1 MSELK
6 FIRDEEIQN
15 LNGDDDLLE
24 TKKYANT
31 LKEVIINIQ
40 TPFTIGLFGEWGSG
54 KSSIVNTAQSELEKE
69 TTQKIKFIKYDAWKY
84 ANDSFRRMFLKTV
97 QAGLNIEGSSEFE
110 AFYID
115 KNTTTKID
123 KKINTS
129 FLVISLI
136 IILIG
141 FISIFIMSD
150 DTPIELKITVPLL
163 ITVIGMSVSIARNF
177 FDSYKVTVQNP
188 KIFAPEQFEDIFDE
202 MIDSALTKT
211 KITAPQKWI
220 KGEFTENKVDK
231 LVIIVDNIDRCDKET
246 AYELLTNIK
255 NFLEREGIVFVVPI
269 DDSALRRH
277 LKEKNNEDSKEAD
290 EFLRKFFNVTLKI
303 KHFQSRDLF
312 IFTNDLNK
320 KYELNLQADTI
331 DIIAKE
337 YATNPRRIIQL
348 LNNLIS
354 ELNVVEQKYES
365 DFVEENESLIA
376 KLLIIREE
384 WSCVYKQISEKPH
397 ILKNDS
403 EILLTKDTKLKEDVL
418 HFLKR
423 TKAIS
428 ENVNIQV
435 IEKLTSNIDND
446 LKVSSEILE
455 YINNSEY
462 EKVTEYIADDENH
475 KELIYYFI
483 EEFQKELL
491 RGTFKL
497 GALNRFINIIKLN
510 EIKEIPRD
518 INSKLYREISDE
530 NILKVIENLSEDD
543 FDSFYKF
550 VDVNQKQNLKYL
562 EKLVI
567 KQYKIIWKDK
577 VEEEAVLQ
585 DKAKVWTDGLDEYI
599 NNSSNTNLIK
609 TLQEIFVNYYD
620 HFLDS
625 PLHSEKWINEDKL
638 QYIVSNKLIDYLVDK
653 TEESLESD
661 SFKEL
666 LYFSELKIITIED
679 IKKLF
684 TKLNISEAKFFETTD
699 LTQAKKEL
707 FEDSLSQLKKI
718 NQLILDIPSSKVKIN
733 SIDTYFKY
741 FNGVCPIEYQ
751 HPSYPTSSQYNKKTT
766 INFVNEISDNVE
778 YQKELLKLYIE
789 VYRATYNETDIHQYI
804 KALVT
809 KYSSLETELFKALI
823 KLRDIN
829 NLTLK
834 PFFNYLIDFTN
845 LNSDLFNLYEK
856 LFVQENY
863 LSSEKVKEKLSSL
876 IQEYLTEEN
885 ETTKA
890 FLINMLQDNS
900 IRTVITEI
908 VTSLSTDN
916 IILLPREIQQ
926 LTYDYLC
933 DNDKLFDI
941 EDKIE
946 FIKEVLNFDKKYK
959 DCVVNLIVTKL
970 HNKAKVKGALEILE
984 SLKHPSAANKI
995 ELCSALKKRKNDKKY
1010 AEEIAKYMKKYCVQD
1025 D

>member
-31 LKEVIINIQ
+31 LKEVIINAR

-54 KSSIVNTAQSELEKE
+54 KSSVVNTAQSELEEE

-115 KNTTTKID
+115 KNTTTRID
-123 KKINTS
+123 KKVNVS
-129 FLVISLI
+129 FLIISL
-136 IILIG
+136 LIVIVG
-141 FISIFIMSD
+141 LSSVFLMSD
-150 DTPIELKITVPLL
+150 DTPIDLKITIPLS
-163 ITVIGMSVSIARNF
+163 IAVIGMSISIARNF

-202 MIDSALTKT
+202 MVDGALSTTTITK
-211 KITAPQKWI
+211 PQKWI
-220 KGEFTENKVDK
+220 KGEFIENKIDK

-255 NFLEREGIVFVVPI
+255 NFLEREGIIFVVPI

-303 KHFQSRDLF
+303 KHFHSRDLF

-354 ELNVVEQKYES
+354 ELNIVEQKYES
-365 DFVEENESLIA
+365 VFVEENESLIA

-403 EILLTKDTKLKEDVL
+403 EILLTEGTKLKEDVL
-418 HFLKR
+418 YFLKR

-428 ENVNIQV
+428 ENVDIQV

-455 YINNSEY
+455 HINNSEY
-462 EKVTEYIADDENH
+462 DKINQYITDDENY

-518 INSKLYREISDE
+518 VNSKLYRETSDK
-530 NILKVIENLSEDD
+530 NILRVIENLSEND
-543 FDSFYKF
+543 FNSFYKF
-550 VDVNQKQNLKYL
+550 VNVNQKQDLKYL
-562 EKLVI
+562 EKLVV
-567 KQYKIIWKDK
+567 KEYKTIWKDK
-577 VEEEAVLQ
+577 AEKEAILE
-585 DKAKVWTDGLDEYI
+585 DKAKIWTDGLEEYI

-620 HFLDS
+620 HFSDS
-625 PLHSEKWINEDKL
+625 PLYSKKWISEDKL
-638 QYIVSNKLIDYLVDK
+638 QYIVSNKFIDYLVDK
-653 TEESLESD
+653 TEKSLESD

-666 LYFSELKIITIED
+666 LYFSRLKIMTIED

-684 TKLNISEAKFFETTD
+684 TKLNTNEAKFFETTN
-699 LTQAKKEL
+699 LAQAKEEL
-707 FEDSLSQLKKI
+707 FEDSLLQLKKV
-718 NQLILDIPSSKVKIN
+718 NQLILDIPSSKIKIS
-733 SIDTYFKY
+733 SIDIYLKY
-741 FNGVCPIEYQ
+741 FNGSCHIEYQ
-751 HPSYPTSSQYNKKTT
+751 HPSYPTNPQYNHKST
-766 INFVNEISDNVE
+766 INIVNEITTNVE
-778 YQKELLKLYIE
+778 YQKELLKFYIE
-789 VYRATYNETDIHQYI
+789 VYKATFNKTDVVLYV
-804 KALVT
+804 KSLVT
-809 KYSSLETELFKALI
+809 KYPILETELFKMLI
-823 KLRDIN
+823 NLRDIN

-834 PFFNYLIDFTN
+834 PFFNSLVEFTN
-845 LNSDLFNLYEK
+845 TDNNLFNLYEK
-856 LFVQENY
+856 LFVQDDY
-863 LSSEKVKEKLSSL
+863 IKSEKVKEKLNLL
-876 IQEYLTEEN
+876 IEEYLVEEN
-885 ETTKA
+885 DNVKS
-890 FLINMLQDNS
+890 FLINMLKNASINS
-900 IRTVITEI
+900 VITEI
-908 VTSLSTDN
+908 VTSLSTES
-916 IILLPREIQQ
+916 IVLLPIEIQQ

-946 FIKEVLNFDKKYK
+946 FIKEVLIFDRKYK
-959 DCVVNLIVTKL
+959 DCIVNLIVTKL

-984 SLKHPSAANKI
+984 NLKHPSTTNKFD
-995 ELCSALKKRKNDKKY
+995 LCSALEKRKDDKKY
-1010 AEEIAKYMKKYCVQD
+1010 ADEIAKYMKKYCV
-1025 D
+1025 

>member
-31 LKEVIINIQ
+31 LKEVIINAQ

-69 TTQKIKFIKYDAWKY
+69 TTTKIKFIKYDAWKY

-97 QAGLNIEGSSEFE
+97 QTGLNIEGSSEFE

-123 KKINTS
+123 KKINIS
-129 FLVISLI
+129 FLVGSMIV
-136 IILIG
+136 ILIG
-141 FISIFIMSD
+141 LMSVFLLPEKIS
-150 DTPIELKITVPLL
+150 TEWKITIPLL
-163 ITVIGMSVSIARNF
+163 ISIVGISIAIARNF

-202 MIDSALTKT
+202 MVEGALSTTTITK
-211 KITAPQKWI
+211 PRKWI
-220 KGEFTENKVDK
+220 KGNFVENKIDK

-255 NFLEREGIVFVVPI
+255 NFLEKEGIIFVVPI

-354 ELNVVEQKYES
+354 ELNIMEQKYES
-365 DFVEENESLIA
+365 DFVEKNESLIA

-403 EILLTKDTKLKEDVL
+403 EILLTEDTKLKEDVL

-428 ENVNIQV
+428 ENVDIQV

-455 YINNSEY
+455 YIDNGKY
-462 EKVTEYIADDENH
+462 EKITEYIADDEQYQ
-475 KELIYYFI
+475 ELIHYFI
-483 EEFQKELL
+483 EELQKELS
-491 RGTFKL
+491 RGTFRL

-518 INSKLYREISDE
+518 VNSKLYRETSDE

-550 VDVNQKQNLKYL
+550 VDVNHSQGISYL
-562 EKLVI
+562 NNIVK
-567 KQYKIIWKDK
+567 KQYKEIWKEKAEDSL
-577 VEEEAVLQ
+577 E
-585 DKAKVWTDGLDEYI
+585 DKAKIWTDGLEKFI
-599 NNSSNTNLIK
+599 NQSRDIK
-609 TLQEIFVNYYD
+609 SLKELQAIFINYYE
-620 HFLDS
+620 HFSDS
-625 PLHSEKWINEDKL
+625 PLYSKKWINEDKL
-638 QYIVSNKLIDYLVDK
+638 QYIVSKELVDYLVDK
-653 TEESLESD
+653 TEKNLESD

-666 LYFSELKIITIED
+666 LYFSDIKIITIED

-684 TKLNISEAKFFETTD
+684 TKLTTDEAEFFETTD
-699 LTQAKKEL
+699 LVQAKKEL
-707 FEDSLSQLKKI
+707 FEESLSKLKRI
-718 NQLILDIPSSKVKIN
+718 NKLILDISSSKVKIS
-733 SIDTYFKY
+733 SIDIYFKY
-741 FNGVCPIEYQ
+741 FNGGCPVEYQ
-751 HPSYPTSSQYNKKTT
+751 HSSYPTQAQYNQKNTVN
-766 INFVNEISDNVE
+766 IVNEISDKAE

-789 VYRATYNETDIHQYI
+789 VYKATFNKTDVVQYV
-804 KALVT
+804 KSLVT
-809 KYSSLETELFKALI
+809 KYPSLETELFKALRI
-823 KLRDIN
+823 LRDVN
-829 NLTLK
+829 SLTLK

-845 LNSDLFNLYEK
+845 IDSKLLNLYEK
-856 LFVQENY
+856 LFVQGDY
-863 LSSEKVKEKLSSL
+863 PKSEKVKEKLSSL
-876 IQEYLTEEN
+876 IEEYLEEEN
-885 ETTKA
+885 DDVKI
-890 FLINMLQDNS
+890 FLINMLQNTSINS
-900 IRTVITEI
+900 VITEI
-908 VTSLSTDN
+908 VTSLSTEN
-916 IILLPREIQQ
+916 IVLLPREIQQ

-933 DNDKLFDI
+933 ENDKLFDI
-941 EDKIE
+941 EDIE
-946 FIKEVLNFDKKYK
+946 FIKEVLDFDNKYK
-959 DCVVNLIVTKL
+959 DNIVKIIVSKL
-970 HNKAKVKGALEILE
+970 QDGRKVKGALDILE
-984 SLKHPSAANKI
+984 KLRHPTSANKA
-995 ELCSALKKRKNDKKY
+995 ELCSALEKQKKHKSY
-1010 AEEIAKYMKKYCVQD
+1010 AKDVAKYMKKYCAG
-1025 D
+1025 